1 MRFLKCFLKVM
12 GVILILLVLLIL
24 LFDHS
29 ISDFGEMTLGYAIF
43 FIFPAVIIALGITQ
57 ATTLKR

>member
-1 MRFLKCFLKVM
+1 M